1 MAFLAA
7 LRGLID
13 LVAPRA
19 CPGCDHDLDWGE
31 LGFCP
36 ACAPLLERMPHG
48 PAAYAYGGPLGEGIR
63 RLKYDGRTDL
73 LEALHALVKP
83 LAVAHLGRVD
93 VVVPVPL
100 HPSRLAE
107 RGYNQ
112 AALLAEPLAAALGV
126 PLDEERLRR
135 VRPAVPQASLEGA
148 AREANVHRA
157 FEARRDDARRRVLLF
172 DDVRTTGA
180 TLRSASGAL
189 YRSGAG
195 TVRVQA
201 LAGVQ

>member
-83 LAVAHLGRVD
+83 LTVAHLGRVD

-112 AALLAEPLAAALGV
+112 AALLAEPAERWEWWDMIQLLG
-126 PLDEERLRR
+126 
-135 VRPAVPQASLEGA
+135 RPSD
-148 AREANVHRA
+148 R
-157 FEARRDDARRRVLLF
+157 
-172 DDVRTTGA
+172 
-180 TLRSASGAL
+180 
-189 YRSGAG
+189 
-195 TVRVQA
+195 
-201 LAGVQ
+201 

>member
-1 MAFLAA
+1 MFRAA
-7 LRGLID
+7 VRGLLD

-19 CPGCDHDLDWGE
+19 CPGCDHVLDWGE
-31 LGFCP
+31 LGFCG
-36 ACAPLLERMPHG
+36 ACAPLLERLPHG
-48 PAAYAYGGPLGEGIR
+48 PAAFAYGGPLGEGLR

-73 LEALHALVKP
+73 LEALHGLMGP
-83 LAVAHLGRVD
+83 LASSHLGRVD

-100 HPSRLAE
+100 HPSRLRD
-107 RGYNQ
+107 RGFNQ

-126 PLDEERLRR
+126 PLDEARLVRI
-135 VRPAVPQASLEGA
+135 RPATPQASLKEA
-148 AREANVHRA
+148 EREANVHRA
-157 FEARRDDARRRVLLF
+157 FEGRRDDARRRVLLF

-189 YRSGAG
+189 YRGGAS

-201 LAGVQ
+201 LAGVP